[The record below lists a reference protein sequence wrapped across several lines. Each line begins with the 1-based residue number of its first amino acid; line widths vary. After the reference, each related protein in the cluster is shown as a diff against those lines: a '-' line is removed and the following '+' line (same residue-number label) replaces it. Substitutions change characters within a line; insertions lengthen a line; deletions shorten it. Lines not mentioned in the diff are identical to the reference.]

1 MPRPGPG
8 KLPPEIIRK
17 APLLDQLHFFFEAKK
32 ALAARLLELGTDDP
46 LRPALIELIESYD
59 ARLVE
64 IMAELKARK
73 RSRPSER
80 QLNDPPEASKVFTE
94 HMTATTLRERNRAI
108 SRAKSHTP
116 LAEACRAA
124 GLQSK
129 NELAKK
135 LKISP
140 GSLVAYEQGRMVPV
154 PVRAKIRS
162 LTKSKLHPDG
172 FDNWPNTEQ

>member
-1 MPRPGPG
+1 MTPHER
-8 KLPPEIIRK
+8 LR
-17 APLLDQLHFFFEAKK
+17 ARMHDMAKSIEVMR
-32 ALAARLLELGTDDP
+32 RLLP
-46 LRPALIELIESYD
+46 SMESQEARD
-59 ARLVE
+59 AVQDTIDSAERAIAE
-64 IMAELKARK
+64 IAKVVSHL
-73 RSRPSER
+73 PSEH
-80 QLNDPPEASKVFTE
+80 QLNDPPETGKVFTE

-135 LKISP
+135 LKMSP
-140 GSLVAYEQGRMVPV
+140 GSLVAYEQGRIVPA
-154 PVRAKIRS
+154 PVRAKIRA

-172 FDNWPNTEQ
+172 FDNWPNPEQ